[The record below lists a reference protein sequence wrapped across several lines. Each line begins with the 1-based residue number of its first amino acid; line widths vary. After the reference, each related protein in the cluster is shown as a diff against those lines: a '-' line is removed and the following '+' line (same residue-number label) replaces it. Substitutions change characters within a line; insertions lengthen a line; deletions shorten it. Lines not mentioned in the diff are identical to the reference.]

1 MATKRLAFILS
12 LLTAMLMSG
21 IMYETNAQGFTP
33 PKPTGEYKVGTRY
46 FHFVDTNRPEIFTE
60 NENDFRE
67 VFAQVWY
74 PANPAVDASPKP
86 YREKQEAIL
95 ISAIMAETFG
105 FLVSDVPVDFKS
117 HLSNVITHS
126 YLNAPVAKG
135 DQSFPVLVYSHGIL
149 GGYVTTH
156 TLLMEELASQGYIVF
171 SISHNY
177 QTPFVRYPDGSIK
190 SFSKSVPAYRLA
202 AKEVFDPNIR
212 APYAKLYETDNLER
226 QKEIIKAVYQQQPFL
241 EKSVYIWAA
250 DVSFTIDEIEKLNRN
265 DQSFVGKIDL
275 NRIGVLGWS
284 FGGATS
290 GQVCIT
296 DKRCKAGINLDGL
309 PHGDLVDKEITQP
322 FMFMR
327 NGSRVMAQ
335 HFLNQVN
342 NDVYVVKIN
351 GTTHFDFADMTMF
364 NVPQINQILG
374 KIKGQRAI
382 DVVSRYT
389 VGFFDKYL
397 KGKRVPL
404 LDGPSADFPEVEF
417 KYQVAA
423 E

>member
-1 MATKRLAFILS
+1 MTTKKLPIVSCLLAALLVLS
-12 LLTAMLMSG
+12 
-21 IMYETNAQGFTP
+21 IMYKANAQGLTS
-33 PKPTGEYKVGTRY
+33 PKPTGEHKVGTRY

-74 PANPAVDASPKP
+74 PANPAPDATPKP

-105 FLVSDVPVDFKS
+105 FLVSDVPADFKS
-117 HLSNVITHS
+117 HLSNVATHS
-126 YLNAPVAKG
+126 YLNVPVAAG
-135 DQSFPVLVYSHGIL
+135 NQSFPVLVYSHGIL

-156 TLLMEELASQGYIVF
+156 TLLMEELASHGYIVF

-190 SFSKSVPAYRLA
+190 SFNKQVPAYRLA

-212 APYAKLYETDNLER
+212 EPYAKLYETDDLAR
-226 QKEIIKAVYQQQPFL
+226 QKEIIKSVYKQQPFL

-250 DVSFTIDEIEKLNRN
+250 DVSFTIDEIEKLNQK
-265 DQSFVGKIDL
+265 DQTFAGKMDL
-275 NRIGVLGWS
+275 KRIGVLGWS

-309 PHGDLVDKEITQP
+309 PHGDLVDKEMTQP

-327 NGSRVMAQ
+327 NGSRIMAQ

-342 NDVYVVKIN
+342 NDVYVIKIN

-364 NVPQINQILG
+364 NVPQINRILG
-374 KIKGQRAI
+374 EIKGKRAI
-382 DVVSRYT
+382 DIVSRYT

-397 KGKRVPL
+397 KGKQVPL
-404 LDGPSADFPEVEF
+404 LDSPSADFPEVEF
-417 KYQVAA
+417 KYQIAA